1 LQELGL
7 VKGKMRSVLPLV
19 SILLC
24 SLTLSC
30 VVPIPKKVGTRGE
43 ITKRA
48 LEFLEEGVT
57 SREQVP
63 LHLGE
68 PDFVGEHERIFVWE
82 WVGAWDLLLVGSQPG
97 GVGVIRGDRTCNGL
111 LIKFN
116 DQAGVQA
123 VERWHENMADDEA
136 CKLGGPLL
144 NEYTNYV
151 HGFSIQ
157 LPPFWR
163 VARGSSLGELDTSD
177 FPKDWGVRDG
187 AMFIDAR
194 KAVGSSFVWLGIAA
208 YPIAEELDIWEVRPE
223 LSALPPRQKLMMK
236 LMMSIFAPK
245 EPDTITVNL
254 LDSDRTTV
262 NGSHAIWVK
271 HQIESHDSTLAQI
284 SLTYFFVHDRKLFQ
298 ISGHWDKEHEG
309 DKYKQDIEEVIR
321 SFRFI
326 R

>member
-1 LQELGL
+1 
-7 VKGKMRSVLPLV
+7 MR
-19 SILLC
+19 
-24 SLTLSC
+24 
-30 VVPIPKKVGTRGE
+30 
-43 ITKRA
+43 A
-48 LEFLEEGVT
+48 
-57 SREQVP
+57 
-63 LHLGE
+63 
-68 PDFVGEHERIFVWE
+68 RI
-82 WVGAWDLLLVGSQPG
+82 
-97 GVGVIRGDRTCNGL
+97 CNGL

-116 DQAGVQA
+116 DQANVQA
-123 VERWHENMADDEA
+123 VERWDENMADDEA

-157 LPPFWR
+157 FPPEWS
-163 VARGSSLGELDTSD
+163 VTRGSSLWELDASD

-194 KAVGSSFVWLGIAA
+194 KAVGSSFVWLSIAA
-208 YPIAEELDIWEVRPE
+208 YPIAEELDIWEVKPE
-223 LSALPPRQKLMMK
+223 PSALPPRQKLMMK

-271 HQIESHDSTLAQI
+271 HQIESQDLALAQI
-284 SLTYFFVHDRKLFQ
+284 SLTYSFVHDRKLFQ
-298 ISGHWDKEHEG
+298 ISEHWDKEHEG